1 LDTQSR
7 RGASGLAA
15 GFFWQSRPALLADK
29 TVSERR
35 RGKARSAH
43 YPQRRVGALRLLHS
57 SQESLDLKTEAA
69 SSRIRAFF
77 GSAAAKNRS
86 KSRPSNLRGFPAG
99 YSLPW
104 HLPQQT
110 DEPVS
115 KTTRAKVV
123 IIGSGPAGYTAAIYA
138 ARAML
143 DPILIQGVQP
153 GGQLTI
159 TTDVENYPG
168 FADVIQGPW
177 LMEQMQKQAAHVGT
191 QIVTDHV
198 NKADL
203 ARRPFRLE
211 CDSGDIYFADTL
223 ILATGAQARWLDLPS
238 EQKFRGYGVSACA
251 TCDGFFYRGK
261 EVLVIGGGNTAVEE
275 ALFLTNFAS
284 KVTVVH
290 RRDSFRAER
299 ILQERLYQNP
309 KISVLWHTVLQ
320 DVVGDENPFKV
331 RAAVLRNV
339 KTNETTERPIDGIFI
354 AIGHSPASELVAG
367 QVEMKHSGYIKTASH
382 STATSVPGVF
392 AAGDVA
398 DDIYRQAVTAAGLGC
413 MAALEAEKFLAA
425 HGEAEPRVAAE

>member
-1 LDTQSR
+1 VR
-7 RGASGLAA
+7 RKAKSAEFQGL
-15 GFFWQSRPALLADK
+15 
-29 TVSERR
+29 
-35 RGKARSAH
+35 
-43 YPQRRVGALRLLHS
+43 
-57 SQESLDLKTEAA
+57 
-69 SSRIRAFF
+69 
-77 GSAAAKNRS
+77 
-86 KSRPSNLRGFPAG
+86 PAG
-99 YSLPW
+99 RQRLTC
-104 HLPQQT
+104 LPQST

-115 KTTRAKVV
+115 STTHAKLV

-138 ARAML
+138 SRAML

-191 QIVTDHV
+191 KIVTDHV
-198 NKADL
+198 NAVEL
-203 ARRPFRLE
+203 ARRPFRIV
-211 CDSGDIYFADTL
+211 CDSGAVYLADSL
-223 ILATGAQARWLDLPS
+223 VLATGAQARWLDLPS

-309 KISVLWHTVLQ
+309 KISVLWHTVLE
-320 DVVGDENPFKV
+320 DVVGDDDPLKV

-339 KTNETTERPIDGIFI
+339 KTNEVSKHPADGIFI

-367 QVEMKHSGYIKTASH
+367 QVEMKRGGYIKTAPH
-382 STATSVPGVF
+382 STATSVAGVY

-413 MAALEAEKFLAA
+413 MAALEAEKYLAA
-425 HGEAEPRVAAE
+425 HGEAEPRLAAE